1 MLKENQIFL
10 QSIILFSPIP
20 LESAKRAAGS
30 SKMEHLLLIHFGSV
44 IAEIEIYMP
53 NAKAV
58 LT

>member
-1 MLKENQIFL
+1 MLKENKIFL
-10 QSIILFSPIP
+10 QSIILFSHSPSKTCKEGCP
-20 LESAKRAAGS
+20 LKQII
-30 SKMEHLLLIHFGSV
+30 HFLLIHFGSV